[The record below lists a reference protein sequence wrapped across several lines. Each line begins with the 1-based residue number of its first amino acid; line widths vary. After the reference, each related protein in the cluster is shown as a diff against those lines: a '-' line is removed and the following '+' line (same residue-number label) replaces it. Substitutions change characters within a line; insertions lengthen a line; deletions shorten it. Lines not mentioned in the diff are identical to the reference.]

1 MEENSGAKGGGR
13 YPLDARTSKGTH
25 LCLPRSA
32 LAILG
37 RWPPQAKTNPPP
49 YSRDAEDRSAVEL
62 PSNEPKPPSLPPS
75 LESLC
80 VALHGNRITVVASTI
95 PRKLVRRRRSRNFDY
110 APEKWRRVCSAGKQ
124 PDHVFRHR
132 ASSV

>member
-1 MEENSGAKGGGR
+1 MEENSGAKGEGR
-13 YPLDARTSKGTH
+13 YPLDTRTSKGTH

-37 RWPPQAKTNPPP
+37 RRRPKPTPRLIHGTPRTVPRQ
-49 YSRDAEDRSAVEL
+49 L

>member
-49 YSRDAEDRSAVEL
+49 YSRDAEDRSAATSLERT
-62 PSNEPKPPSLPPS
+62 KASLPPS
-75 LESLC
+75 
-80 VALHGNRITVVASTI
+80 I
-95 PRKLVRRRRSRNFDY
+95 PGIS
-110 APEKWRRVCSAGKQ
+110 VCCPA
-124 PDHVFRHR
+124 R
-132 ASSV
+132 